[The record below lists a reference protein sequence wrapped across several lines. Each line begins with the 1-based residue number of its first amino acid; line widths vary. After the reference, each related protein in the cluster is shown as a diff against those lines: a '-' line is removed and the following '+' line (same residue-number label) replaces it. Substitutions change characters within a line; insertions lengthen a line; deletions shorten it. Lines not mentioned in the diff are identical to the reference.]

1 MSIVPL
7 PIVDETFNMQADLP
21 VITFDFDQL
30 VANAKAM
37 VSKYDGLL
45 ITEDQVKDIKKEMA
59 EINAAK
65 SRLDKARKEAV
76 RKVSEP
82 IKVFEAKIKEVC
94 AIFDHTYDAL
104 GTQVK
109 EFERK
114 EREEKRV
121 AVQARIDE
129 AIRLAKETNP
139 AMSNILSI
147 AVKDKWLNKTATV
160 KAIQGEID
168 AAISDQ
174 IRAEIEL
181 QRLEQQKTER
191 RLLIENAVKNGNKN
205 YGFDLPVSQFMT
217 PYFESLE
224 VDAIVVLDHI
234 EALFKKDARKRD
246 ISQVVQTIPKAVPVP
261 ASHPDPVSEVTLS
274 IILSYSTAKDAE
286 VRKAIATLKELC
298 TSFAVR
304 KR

>member
-1 MSIVPL
+1 MSMIPL
-7 PIVDETFNMQADLP
+7 LIVDEAFNMQADLP
-21 VITFDFDQL
+21 VITFDFDRL

-65 SRLDKARKEAV
+65 HGLDKARKEVV

-82 IKVFEAKIKEVC
+82 IKGFETRIKEVC
-94 AIFDHTYDAL
+94 AIFDHAYNEL
-104 GTQVK
+104 GAQVK

-121 AVQARIDE
+121 AVQAMIDK
-129 AIRLAKETNP
+129 AIRQTQEANLAVADK
-139 AMSNILSI
+139 LSLS
-147 AVKDKWLNKTATV
+147 VQDRWLNKTATN
-160 KAIQGEID
+160 KAIQGEIEAEI
-168 AAISDQ
+168 AAQ

-181 QRLEQQKTER
+181 QRLEQQKAER

-205 YGFDLPVSQFMT
+205 YGLDLPVSQFMT
-217 PYFESLE
+217 QYFESLD
-224 VDAIVVLDHI
+224 VDAVVVLDHI
-234 EALFKKDARKRD
+234 QAFFKETAHKNDIEQITKSNDKPVLASQPDA
-246 ISQVVQTIPKAVPVP
+246 A
-261 ASHPDPVSEVTLS
+261 PVSDVTLS

-286 VRKAIATLKELC
+286 VRKAISTLKEFC
-298 TSFAVR
+298 NSFAVR

>member
-21 VITFDFDQL
+21 VITFDFDRL

-65 SRLDKARKEAV
+65 QRLDKARKEAV

-82 IKVFEAKIKEVC
+82 IKAFEGKIKEVC

-114 EREEKRV
+114 EREEKRIS
-121 AVQARIDE
+121 VQDMIDK

-139 AMSNILSI
+139 AMADKLSLS
-147 AVKDKWLNKTATV
+147 VQDKWLNKTATV

-168 AAISDQ
+168 AAIADQ

-181 QRLEQQKTER
+181 QRLEQQKAER

-217 PYFESLE
+217 PYFESLD
-224 VDAIVVLDHI
+224 VDAVAVLDHI
-234 EALFKKDARKRD
+234 EAFFKDKAHKRD
-246 ISQVVQTIPKAVPVP
+246 MAQVVQTISKAIPVP
-261 ASHPDPVSEVTLS
+261 ASDPDPVSEVTLS
-274 IILSYSTAKDAE
+274 IILSYSTAKDGE

>member
-104 GTQVK
+104 GAQVK

-121 AVQARIDE
+121 AVQAMIDE
-129 AIRLAKETNP
+129 ALRLAKEANP
-139 AMSNILSI
+139 AMADKLSL
-147 AVKDKWLNKTATV
+147 AVQDKWLNKTATA

-168 AAISDQ
+168 ATIADQ

-181 QRLEQQKTER
+181 QRLEQQKAER

-217 PYFESLE
+217 PYFESLD
-224 VDAIVVLDHI
+224 VDAVAVLDHI
-234 EALFKKDARKRD
+234 EAFFKDKAHKKDIEQFANANAKPVHA
-246 ISQVVQTIPKAVPVP
+246 SQP
-261 ASHPDPVSEVTLS
+261 APDSVSEVTLS
-274 IILSYSTAKDAE
+274 IILSYSTAKDTE
-286 VRKAIATLKELC
+286 VRRAIATLKELC